1 VNPYNKSR
9 SCGGSSGGDAGLIA
23 SRCALLSLAT
33 DSGGSIRIPCA
44 FTGVHGFKPT
54 AQRVGC
60 KGDTGV
66 QSSPLDVIKMSM
78 GYIGRSA
85 KDLALAFQ
93 VHSHPS
99 ITGLD
104 PSLPRMPFNEE
115 QFERGA
121 SGKIK
126 VGYFDS
132 FPFLSATDATKR
144 AVSEAKQ
151 ALESQGY
158 ELVPFNFT
166 AEEVADLTEVSL
178 TIGCDPDFFDTL
190 KTVGDNYEP
199 LMPCYTLSAFIT

>member
-1 VNPYNKSR
+1 
-9 SCGGSSGGDAGLIA
+9 
-23 SRCALLSLAT
+23 
-33 DSGGSIRIPCA
+33 
-44 FTGVHGFKPT
+44 
-54 AQRVGC
+54 
-60 KGDTGV
+60 
-66 QSSPLDVIKMSM
+66 MSM

-85 KDLALAFQ
+85 KDLALAFK

-126 VGYFDS
+126 VGYIDS

-199 LMPCYTLSAFIT
+199 LMPCYTLSAFITQTNVFIRFLFFAILTVMGERRFIKTIKNFRPLSKKESHFYLLRRLALIELLEKKWKDHEI